1 MEAGVPVAVAPAAPE
16 ELAAGLALV
25 DTFALADGLLTFG
38 ATEGV
43 VSAGPDASGVAALG
57 VAVEV
62 FTPGSRS
69 SGRGTLFVGAA
80 GAGAGV
86 GGVCCA
92 NA

>member
-1 MEAGVPVAVAPAAPE
+1 V
-16 ELAAGLALV
+16 LAADFALV
-25 DTFALADGLLTFG
+25 DALALAAGLLTFG

-57 VAVEV
+57 VVVDV

-69 SGRGTLFVGAA
+69 SGRGTFFVGAE
-80 GAGAGV
+80 GAGV